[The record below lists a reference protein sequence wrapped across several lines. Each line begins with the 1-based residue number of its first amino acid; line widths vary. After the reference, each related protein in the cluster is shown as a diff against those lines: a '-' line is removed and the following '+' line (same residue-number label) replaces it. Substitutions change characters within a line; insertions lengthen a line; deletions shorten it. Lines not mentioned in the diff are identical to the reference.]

1 MAKVLLVDDSMFT
14 RSMLRKII
22 KGIGLEVI
30 EASNGREGLDRIINE
45 KPDLVVTDLLMP
57 EMDGIEL
64 LSTVKDK
71 SIKVPVVVMS
81 ANVQDTVRQ
90 QCLGLGAVE
99 FFNKPP
105 NEEKFQKYLEDF
117 LEKGETA

>member
-90 QCLGLGAVE
+90 QCLGL
-99 FFNKPP
+99 
-105 NEEKFQKYLEDF
+105 
-117 LEKGETA
+117 